1 MNDKIDSFMERM
13 LEFFPFV
20 REKYNRSVEDKEE
33 ILETIIMEDIFIP
46 EIIKLLSENTNAELL
61 REIFQYIEEVVNS
74 KNVHLTEV
82 LSVTLFEVLG
92 NDKMILKNAQKYMG
106 SNTLMLQI
114 EADKALGRV

>member
-1 MNDKIDSFMERM
+1 MNNKIDSFMERM